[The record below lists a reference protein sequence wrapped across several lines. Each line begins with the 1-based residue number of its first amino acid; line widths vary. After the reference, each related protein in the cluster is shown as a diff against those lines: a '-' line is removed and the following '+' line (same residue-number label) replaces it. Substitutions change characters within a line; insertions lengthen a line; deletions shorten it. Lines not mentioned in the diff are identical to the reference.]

1 MMRAKYQE
9 INIRK
14 EDIRKDIETIE
25 FTIKRLVVQ
34 QLGDKSG
41 YDSTLN
47 ELDQSPDGNTGGQG
61 SNSLAQSS
69 EQPLE
74 KMIKEALN
82 YDSTLYKQALGIDK
96 EQRENQ
102 G

>member
-1 MMRAKYQE
+1 MRAKYQE

-14 EDIRKDIETIE
+14 EEIKKDIETIE
-25 FTIKRLVVQ
+25 LTIKRLVMQ

-47 ELDQSPDGNTGGQG
+47 DLESPDTKPGGQG
-61 SNSLAQSS
+61 NALQQSG

-74 KMIKEALN
+74 KMIKDALN
-82 YDSTLYKQALGIDK
+82 YDSTLYKQALGM
-96 EQRENQ
+96 ENKQ
-102 G
+102 GDPQQNA

>member
-1 MMRAKYQE
+1 MRAKYQE

-14 EDIRKDIETIE
+14 EEIKKDIETIE
-25 FTIKRLVVQ
+25 LTIKRLVFQ

-47 ELDQSPDGNTGGQG
+47 DLESPDGGKAG
-61 SNSLAQSS
+61 NSLQQSS

-74 KMIKEALN
+74 ALIKDALN
-82 YDSTLYKQALGIDK
+82 YDSTLYKQALGMDNK
-96 EQRENQ
+96 L
-102 G
+102 GK